1 MKYILNKLQEKTT
14 NNFRV
19 NEIKLDLDLPE
30 NFKLKKYEIKNNK
43 LEITE
48 EEKTETLTSK
58 IGLTLNKYKELNIKV
73 PKYFNAK
80 EPIII
85 RYTFE
90 ENNDLAENINIEY
103 ESSSSANIIFIY
115 NSKDD
120 TKSFHFFKENLIMQE
135 NSNATISII
144 NLMNSNS
151 ESFISVESNVK
162 ENASVTHNIID
173 LGGKIRLSNVYSEL
187 KEYNASNKINSIY
200 LGSSEDIID
209 INYYLK
215 NISKKTSSIIRTE
228 GCLLDSSKKTF
239 RGTID
244 FVKGAEKSIGDEQ
257 ENCVIMSDKAKSKSL
272 PVLLC
277 GEEDVEGA
285 HGVSSG
291 KVDESK
297 LFYLMSRG
305 FSEKQAKRLIIS
317 ANLTKII
324 NNIPDELIKEEINE
338 YLDKK
343 IGE

>member
-19 NEIKLDLDLPE
+19 NDIKLDLDLPE
-30 NFKLKKYEIKNNK
+30 NFKFKKYEIKNNK

-48 EEKTETLTSK
+48 EEKTENLTSK
-58 IGLTLNKYKELNIKV
+58 IGLTLSKYKELNIKV
-73 PKYFNAK
+73 PKYFNEK

-90 ENNDLAENINIEY
+90 ENNDLVENINIEY

-144 NLMNSNS
+144 NLINSNS
-151 ESFISVESNVK
+151 ESFISIESNVK

-277 GEEDVEGA
+277 GEEDVEGS

>member
-19 NEIKLDLDLPE
+19 NDIKLDLDLPE
-30 NFKLKKYEIKNNK
+30 NLNFKKYEIKNNK

-48 EEKTETLTSK
+48 EEKTENLTSK

-73 PKYFNAK
+73 PKYFNVK

-90 ENNDLAENINIEY
+90 ENNDLVENINIEY

-144 NLMNSNS
+144 NLINSNS
-151 ESFISVESNVK
+151 ESFISIESNVK

-277 GEEDVEGA
+277 GEEDVEGS

-324 NNIPDELIKEEINE
+324 NNIPDELIKEEVNE

>member
-1 MKYILNKLQEKTT
+1 
-14 NNFRV
+14 
-19 NEIKLDLDLPE
+19 
-30 NFKLKKYEIKNNK
+30 
-43 LEITE
+43 
-48 EEKTETLTSK
+48 
-58 IGLTLNKYKELNIKV
+58 
-73 PKYFNAK
+73 
-80 EPIII
+80 
-85 RYTFE
+85 
-90 ENNDLAENINIEY
+90 
-103 ESSSSANIIFIY
+103 
-115 NSKDD
+115 
-120 TKSFHFFKENLIMQE
+120 MQE

-144 NLMNSNS
+144 NLINSNS
-151 ESFISVESNVK
+151 ESFISIESNVK

>member
-19 NEIKLDLDLPE
+19 NDIKLDLDLPE

-48 EEKTETLTSK
+48 EEKTENLTSK
-58 IGLTLNKYKELNIKV
+58 IGLTLSKYKELNIKV
-73 PKYFNAK
+73 PKYFNEK

-90 ENNDLAENINIEY
+90 ENNDLVENINIEY

-120 TKSFHFFKENLIMQE
+120 TKSFHFFKENLIMKE

-151 ESFISVESNVK
+151 ESIISIESSVK

-277 GEEDVEGA
+277 GEEDVEGS